1 MTIRSK
7 SKGCLQEI
15 KSTCADSNIL
25 FSKAASSL
33 LEKPVENIVR
43 ISNQVFTLFRGARY
57 WRYRRSFKEH
67 GKTKEAIDL
76 FEKSLKVGLKPD
88 SVTFI
93 SVLTA
98 CTHSGHLDLGFHYFN
113 LMKEKYNIRPAKEHY
128 GCMVD
133 LLCRA
138 GRLSDAE
145 QMINEMPWK
154 KDDVVWTTLLNACKA
169 KGDTEHGRRAAETI
183 QELDPTSETAF
194 VTLANIYSS
203 TGKLE
208 EAAHVRK
215 VMKSNGVIKVP
226 GWSSIKIMD
235 RDSTFVSSSR
245 SHSQSE
251 DIYSTLE
258 LVVSG
263 AEAHIDLIVE

>member
-1 MTIRSK
+1 M
-7 SKGCLQEI
+7 Q
-15 KSTCADSNIL
+15 
-25 FSKAASSL
+25 
-33 LEKPVENIVR
+33 
-43 ISNQVFTLFRGARY
+43 
-57 WRYRRSFKEH
+57 
-67 GKTKEAIDL
+67 
-76 FEKSLKVGLKPD
+76 
-88 SVTFI
+88 
-93 SVLTA
+93 
-98 CTHSGHLDLGFHYFN
+98 
-113 LMKEKYNIRPAKEHY
+113 EKYIIRPTKEHY

-138 GRLSDAE
+138 GRPSVAE

-169 KGDTEHGRRAAETI
+169 KGDTERGRRAAERI
-183 QELDPTSETAF
+183 LELDPTSETAF

-226 GWSSIKIMD
+226 GWSSTKIMD
-235 RDSTFVSSSR
+235 RDSTCSW

-251 DIYSTLE
+251 DIYSILE

-263 AEAHIDLIVE
+263 AEAHNMILNSNMLKQTWPLIQ